1 MRKSIVCVLLMLC
14 ALNLFSSCDDG
25 IARTWN
31 LSKIKTEEVPG
42 GRPKF
47 ISGPLFMT
55 WEAPDDA
62 VLGFFRVTGIPNM
75 VVPMGSSK
83 LAQQLKDITFQ
94 KDGNVIVTYAEPS
107 QEGQAQAEPQWKKST
122 PGLVTYK
129 VEDDRILFFPNVDNL
144 LSSIPSDSLKNDP
157 ALQKAVDILKN
168 GIPVNYKLEG
178 NTAKLFIDKPFIENI
193 FPLVLSG
200 LDNVDASAMGS
211 MGNMIKGLLQGV
223 PAILQ
228 KTTKLEIGLNLE
240 K

>member
-1 MRKSIVCVLLMLC
+1 MRKSIVCVLVMLC

-55 WEAPDDA
+55 WEASDDA
-62 VLGFFRVTGIPNM
+62 VLGFFKVTGIPTM

-94 KDGNVIVTYAEPS
+94 KDGNVVVTYAVPS
-107 QEGQAQAEPQWKKST
+107 QDGQEQAEPQWKKSE
-122 PGLVTYK
+122 PGIVTYK
-129 VEDDRILFFPNVDNL
+129 VKDNQILFFPNVDNL
-144 LSSIPSDSLKNDP
+144 LASIPSDSLKNDP
-157 ALQKAVDILKN
+157 TLQKAIEMLKS
-168 GIPVNYKLEG
+168 GIPVNYKIEG
-178 NTAKLFIDKPFIENI
+178 NTAKLFVDKSFIENI
-193 FPLVLSG
+193 FPLVLTG
-200 LDNVDASAMGS
+200 LDNVDASAMGG
-211 MGNMIKGLLQGV
+211 MGSMIKGLLQGI